1 MTDPSKSGLEKLEV
15 FRATAQ
21 QQAVVSNLLELYAHD
36 FSEFLDVKPGEDG
49 RFGYGNLELY
59 WSNAERHPFLVRLNG
74 VWAGVILVKKG
85 SQASG
90 DPEVWD
96 MAEFF
101 VLRGFRRSG
110 IGTRIA
116 MDVWGKFP
124 GRWEIRVM
132 GRNEAAVQFWRQAV
146 SLFAGDS
153 ASTSQFEKDGV
164 RWHLF
169 AFEVPCPVTATI
181 LPPG

>member
-1 MTDPSKSGLEKLEV
+1 MTDRSKSGLQGLEV
-15 FRATAQ
+15 VRAPGQ
-21 QQAVVSNLLELYAHD
+21 QQAVVANLLELYAHD
-36 FSEFLDVKPGEDG
+36 FSEFLDIKPGEDG
-49 RFGYGNLELY
+49 RFGYKNPELY
-59 WSNAERHPFLVRLNG
+59 WSDAERHPLLVRLDG

-85 SQASG
+85 SQVSE
-90 DPEVWD
+90 DPDVWD

-101 VLRGFRRSG
+101 VLRGFRRSE

-116 MDVWGKFP
+116 MDVWRKFP
-124 GRWEIRVM
+124 GRWEVRVI

-153 ASTSQFEKDGV
+153 ASASQFEKDGG

-169 AFEVPCPVTATI
+169 SFKSPRLVDASAPDA
-181 LPPG
+181 